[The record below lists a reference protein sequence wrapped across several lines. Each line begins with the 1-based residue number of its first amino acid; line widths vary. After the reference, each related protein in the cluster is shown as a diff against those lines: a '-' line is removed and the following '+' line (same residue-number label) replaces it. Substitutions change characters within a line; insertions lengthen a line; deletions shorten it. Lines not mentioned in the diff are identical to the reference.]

1 METRCSKSNR
11 NVLTHELL
19 IKDKY
24 FNDIKSGIKKFEIRR
39 NNRDYCVGN
48 VLALE
53 NIKTKEVIRK
63 EIEYITDVSIYDLPN
78 ILILGI
84 K

>member
-1 METRCSKSNR
+1 M
-11 NVLTHELL
+11 THELL
-19 IKDKY
+19 IEDEY

-39 NNRDYCVGN
+39 NNREYCVGN